1 MFVCFFFHLS
11 LPTSLLGRKTASLTV
26 YVACARSHS
35 LEVARLGSVP
45 RKLPRLFTTCYYSSL
60 WLQRV
65 VGTWKKGL
73 HHDLCAA
80 GNGEPEETVFA
91 KSSFHLTALFL
102 HPLCTLAS
110 DRDGPLAALRS
121 LQPSS
126 CSGYFL
132 CIGRLSLFDRLPSAH
147 SLTCQVIVGA
157 AIVSDTARVWVY
169 WDKQTCP
176 LAPGADRLEGR
187 WTYKQAQN
195 GQDLSMMGYVD
206 EKGERKEKNNLPVP

>member
-1 MFVCFFFHLS
+1 MNHFKCLFVFFFHLS
-11 LPTSLLGRKTASLTV
+11 LPTSLLARHFYFHSPGRKTASLTV

-80 GNGEPEETVFA
+80 GNGEPETVFA

-147 SLTCQVIVGA
+147 SLICQVIVGA
-157 AIVSDTARVWVY
+157 AIVSDTARV
-169 WDKQTCP
+169 
-176 LAPGADRLEGR
+176 
-187 WTYKQAQN
+187 
-195 GQDLSMMGYVD
+195 
-206 EKGERKEKNNLPVP
+206 